1 MSQGFSVATFKCLR
15 QAGFSFV
22 VQRLWRSTCSVDPV
36 AVASV
41 DAAWAA
47 GMPHVD
53 GRTFN
58 KYEQEGCVETRTRP
72 VGSSDSC

>member
-53 GRTFN
+53 GRTFKQRN
-58 KYEQEGCVETRTRP
+58 QGERR
-72 VGSSDSC
+72 

>member
-22 VQRLWRSTCSVDPV
+22 VQRLWRSTCTVDPV

-53 GRTFN
+53 GRIGNTN
-58 KYEQEGCVETRTRP
+58 QSGCAEK
-72 VGSSDSC
+72 SSQSGGG